1 MFIETLI
8 PCTIVSRTLF
18 ATREEAESFRN
29 LLGDF
34 DDGVP
39 TVEPV
44 GKNFGVRMVGD
55 DYDGNTWF

>member
-8 PCTIVSRTLF
+8 PGTIVKRTVF
-18 ATREEAESFRN
+18 PTREEAESFRR
-29 LLGDF
+29 LLGKF

-55 DYDGNTWF
+55 DYDDNTWF